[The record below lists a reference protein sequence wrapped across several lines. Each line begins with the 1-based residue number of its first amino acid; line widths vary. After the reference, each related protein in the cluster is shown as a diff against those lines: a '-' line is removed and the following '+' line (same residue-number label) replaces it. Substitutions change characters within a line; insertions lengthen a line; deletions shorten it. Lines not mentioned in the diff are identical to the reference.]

1 MHTSVVTGASAGI
14 GFETAKALA
23 MRGHRLLL
31 VGRNPERTEASKA
44 AIIANTGNVH
54 VQSFL
59 SDFSS
64 LESVRAL
71 AAALREASPR
81 IDTLVNNA
89 GLWHQD
95 RKVSKD
101 GFEDT
106 YAVNHLA
113 PFLLTHL
120 LIPSLVHEDHARIV
134 FVSSRLHEEAGA
146 FDFEDLSVET
156 KPYVGLDVYARTK
169 LANVLTA
176 NEFARRLAKTQPQ
189 ITSSSVHPGAV
200 QTSIVRDNPF
210 LKIGI
215 KFAGPF
221 LRSAKE
227 GAATSIYAATH
238 SALQR
243 VSGAYYSDVRQV
255 PPSPHARDAG
265 AAQRL
270 WDLSLEQTGLTA
282 RDVHESVSVAP

>member
-1 MHTSVVTGASAGI
+1 MHTTVVTGASAGI

-23 MRGHRLLL
+23 IQGHRLLL
-31 VGRNPERTEASKA
+31 VGRNPERTVASKD
-44 AIIANTGNVH
+44 AIIADTGNVH
-54 VQSFL
+54 VESFL

-64 LESVRAL
+64 LDSVRAL
-71 AAALREASPR
+71 AEALNKAAPR

-89 GLWHQD
+89 GLWHQE
-95 RKVSKD
+95 RRVSKD

-120 LIPSLVHEDHARIV
+120 LMPSLVHDSHVRIV
-134 FVSSRLHEEAGA
+134 FVSSRLHEETGA
-146 FDFEDLSVET
+146 FDFEDLAVEAKT
-156 KPYVGLDVYARTK
+156 YVGLDVYARTK

-200 QTSIVRDNPF
+200 QTSIVRDNA
-210 LKIGI
+210 LLNVGI
-215 KFAGPF
+215 KIAGPF
-221 LRSAKE
+221 LRTAKE

-238 SALQR
+238 PALER
-243 VSGAYYSDVRQV
+243 VSGAYYSDSRQI
-255 PPSPHARDAG
+255 PPSPHARDG
-265 AAQRL
+265 RAARRL
-270 WDLSLEQTGLTA
+270 WDLSLEQVGLAA
-282 RDVHESVSVAP
+282 RDVHESVSVAT